1 MLTQGAIE
9 QIDECLLG
17 GSDNSGMISI
27 GCFNA
32 RSLCNK
38 TAGVLELLKQND
50 ISICCITETWLKS
63 DDRAKFSEIH
73 DMGFDVISA
82 PRKGRGG
89 GVGFLFDPKV
99 LSPIRND
106 VSRYSSFEV
115 IECVIKRLDKTMRL
129 CTVYRNTQA
138 KSNYEETKISKFM
151 TDFDEYLDILV
162 SKVGS
167 PIICGDFNFH
177 VENDSDKVAQNF
189 LALCSSKGF
198 LQHISSPTHISG
210 GTLDLVLTM
219 ENIADSLPLS
229 NIQVETNT
237 GTTSD
242 HFFVSFQVPIPEIA
256 EDDPYEEKEIREL
269 KKIDVNKFRED
280 VFTSA
285 LNLSEYKSL
294 DETVQMYNNV
304 LLQLLNK
311 HAPVIVKRFKGTKSE
326 FWDEQCQS
334 ARTERRKAK
343 RKMKKNP
350 DDLDLKHLYGE
361 KSIDAE
367 AIINNARNRFYDK
380 LLHSHKGDARA
391 TYKVVNGLL
400 DKEYGANKVPNGD
413 ETSTANRLKS
423 FFDTKVKT
431 IYQNIEAELDKNPPN
446 DNQNSDEDFSV
457 TCRLSGFE
465 TVSMNCLEKIILD
478 LPNKS
483 SKLDIIPIWL
493 FKNCLPELLPVVY
506 YIVNESLRLGKFP
519 SALKQASIRPGL
531 KKPTLDV
538 DDLKN
543 YRPISNLSYL
553 SKILEKVVHEQ
564 LNCYVDKNGLFSPYQ
579 SGYRRAHSC
588 ETAITKIHNDIL
600 MMIDKK
606 TNVVLLLL
614 DLSAAFDTIS
624 HDLLLKKLRNLYG
637 ITDTAIKWLQSYLQD
652 RSFNVTVRN
661 GTSENCQLKIG
672 VPQGSI
678 LGPLLFILY
687 TKDLEQIVTKYGF
700 SIHLYADDT
709 QVYFTFDVH
718 QDNPDMSAVK
728 SCFLEI
734 KKWMSVNFLKLNDSK
749 TEFIDIGPYISNI
762 HQLDLGELSISPVT
776 KAKNLGFWF
785 DDQLSLDAQ
794 INAVSQICYLNQR
807 NLSRIGSKLSHELKV
822 QLVHGNIL
830 CFIDYC
836 NSVYSKLT
844 EKNVQKLQ
852 KIQNN
857 AVRFIYGL
865 YGKRSKEPISPYLKK
880 LHFLPVRFRIKFKL
894 CLLVFKCL
902 NDLAPKYL
910 KDLIFLREVKRRS
923 SRLDDDFFMLKV
935 PPCPNFHK
943 SQGAFSYIGPKTWN
957 ELPYSIRSMN
967 NVDSFKTV
975 LKTYFFNIAFQDVN

>member
-1 MLTQGAIE
+1 MALAI
-9 QIDECLLG
+9 L
-17 GSDNSGMISI
+17 
-27 GCFNA
+27 
-32 RSLCNK
+32 
-38 TAGVLELLKQND
+38 
-50 ISICCITETWLKS
+50 
-63 DDRAKFSEIH
+63 
-73 DMGFDVISA
+73 
-82 PRKGRGG
+82 
-89 GVGFLFDPKV
+89 
-99 LSPIRND
+99 
-106 VSRYSSFEV
+106 
-115 IECVIKRLDKTMRL
+115 
-129 CTVYRNTQA
+129 
-138 KSNYEETKISKFM
+138 
-151 TDFDEYLDILV
+151 
-162 SKVGS
+162 
-167 PIICGDFNFH
+167 
-177 VENDSDKVAQNF
+177 
-189 LALCSSKGF
+189 
-198 LQHISSPTHISG
+198 
-210 GTLDLVLTM
+210 
-219 ENIADSLPLS
+219 
-229 NIQVETNT
+229 
-237 GTTSD
+237 
-242 HFFVSFQVPIPEIA
+242 
-256 EDDPYEEKEIREL
+256 
-269 KKIDVNKFRED
+269 
-280 VFTSA
+280 
-285 LNLSEYKSL
+285 
-294 DETVQMYNNV
+294 
-304 LLQLLNK
+304 
-311 HAPVIVKRFKGTKSE
+311 
-326 FWDEQCQS
+326 
-334 ARTERRKAK
+334 
-343 RKMKKNP
+343 
-350 DDLDLKHLYGE
+350 
-361 KSIDAE
+361 
-367 AIINNARNRFYDK
+367 
-380 LLHSHKGDARA
+380 
-391 TYKVVNGLL
+391 
-400 DKEYGANKVPNGD
+400 
-413 ETSTANRLKS
+413 
-423 FFDTKVKT
+423 
-431 IYQNIEAELDKNPPN
+431 
-446 DNQNSDEDFSV
+446 
-457 TCRLSGFE
+457 
-465 TVSMNCLEKIILD
+465 
-478 LPNKS
+478 
-483 SKLDIIPIWL
+483 
-493 FKNCLPELLPVVY
+493 
-506 YIVNESLRLGKFP
+506 
-519 SALKQASIRPGL
+519 
-531 KKPTLDV
+531 
-538 DDLKN
+538 
-543 YRPISNLSYL
+543 
-553 SKILEKVVHEQ
+553 
-564 LNCYVDKNGLFSPYQ
+564 
-579 SGYRRAHSC
+579 
-588 ETAITKIHNDIL
+588 
-600 MMIDKK
+600 
-606 TNVVLLLL
+606 
-614 DLSAAFDTIS
+614 
-624 HDLLLKKLRNLYG
+624 
-637 ITDTAIKWLQSYLQD
+637 SYLQD